1 MNRITFTPKRGLMTG
16 LATMALAL
24 GAVFVAAPVA
34 GAAADCSISRLP
46 EPGRLGRHDR
56 LPAVHVADR
65 Q

>member
-1 MNRITFTPKRGLMTG
+1 MNRITFTPRRGLMTG

-24 GAVFVAAPVA
+24 GAVFIAAPVA
-34 GAAADCSISRLP
+34 GAAADCRHLPVP
-46 EPGRLGRHDR
+46 EPGRLGRHHR